1 MNYITLLSDFGLKE
15 AGIAKAKGILMQQI
29 QNVNIID
36 ISHDITPFNYKQAAY
51 ILENTYT
58 NFPINTIHIVLIDWF
73 YAANPRIVA
82 AECNGHYFISP
93 DNGIL
98 FHALKKKVEH
108 TYLLK
113 EINKQDTFTHLLEYV
128 AKMAAKIVSKELYTL
143 NSPSISLTD
152 ISNMNNVIDKKEES
166 TDLYNVIHID
176 QYENVVIN
184 FTKKELDAIANKKA
198 FRLEFKQTE
207 EINEISNNYND
218 VKTGTKLC
226 RFNSNGYLEICVNH
240 GKAASLFGLKIGGKQ
255 NKIKISFD

>member
-1 MNYITLLSDFGLKE
+1 MNYITLLSDFGLKA
-15 AGIAKAKGILMQQI
+15 AGIAKAKGILLQQI
-29 QNVNIID
+29 QNVNITD

-51 ILENTYT
+51 ILENTYS
-58 NFPINTIHIVLIDWF
+58 NFPKNTIHIVLIDWF
-73 YAANPRIVA
+73 YATNPKIVV

-98 FHALKKKVEH
+98 FHALKQNVKQA
-108 TYLLK
+108 YLLK
-113 EINKQDTFTHLLEYV
+113 EINTQDTFTLLLEYV
-128 AKMAAKIVSKELYTL
+128 AKMAAKIGSKELPAL
-143 NSPSISLTD
+143 KLSAISLRD
-152 ISNMNNVIDKKEES
+152 IINIDKKEES
-166 TDLYNVIHID
+166 TDLYNVIYID

-184 FTKKELDAIANKKA
+184 FTKKELDAIENNKN

-255 NKIKISFD
+255 NKIKISFG